1 MTTIF
6 ETSSISI
13 QNVSFFTNVE
23 LTTTE
28 RAQESGALAACFF
41 LAFTLGAFSA
51 LLSKVSVV
59 SGHLIAIVI
68 EIPRYNFVSLS
79 ID

>member
-28 RAQESGALAACFF
+28 RTQESGALAACFF

-59 SGHLIAIVI
+59 SNHVITIVI

>member
-28 RAQESGALAACFF
+28 RTQESGALAACFF

-59 SGHLIAIVI
+59 SSHVIAIVI
-68 EIPRYNFVSLS
+68 EIPRFIILFRCP
-79 ID
+79 